1 MNLDKPEPFEI
12 PDGGNYLGTI
22 IDVVDLPNQ
31 QTQYGVKNKVRL
43 VWTLGASFP
52 GQKVVDSKG
61 KTLEVI
67 ASLNSF
73 WSNNSKLYKMVA
85 MILGQAPPLITST
98 EQLEQLLLGRSNQLF
113 IVKSQDAQDANK
125 WYANVAGVA
134 PMAPGQVAPQA
145 PQGFVRFK
153 NRAKTQAGP
162 QGQPVQTY
170 AQPPQN
176 QQQPQQWQPAP
187 QQQPPAGYPPAGQP
201 PTFAP
206 APAAAPQGQWQP
218 APPPQGNNKSF

>member
-31 QTQYGVKNKVRL
+31 QTQYGVKNRVRL

-170 AQPPQN
+170 T
-176 QQQPQQWQPAP
+176 QPQQQS
-187 QQQPPAGYPPAGQP
+187 QQQQSQAPTGWQQAPSNQQSPPNY
-201 PTFAP
+201 AP
-206 APAAAPQGQWQP
+206 APAAAPQGQWTP